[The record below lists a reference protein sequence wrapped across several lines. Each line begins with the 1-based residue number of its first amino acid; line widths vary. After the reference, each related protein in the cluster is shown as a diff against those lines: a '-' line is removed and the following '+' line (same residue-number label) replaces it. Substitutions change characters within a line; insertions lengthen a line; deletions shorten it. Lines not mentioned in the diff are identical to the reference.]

1 MSMMQMMLATA
12 AGGISVDDVF
22 SADLY
27 TGTGSAQTITN
38 NINLSG
44 EGGLVWIKNRTSVS
58 ADHVLQD
65 TERGTS
71 KYLQSNSSVNPADNT
86 QLITSFNS
94 DGFSIGNF
102 ISVSSNNDD
111 FVSWTFRKASKF
123 FDVLTYTGNGATSRA
138 ISHDLGS
145 IPGMVVVKRTNAS
158 ASWRVYHS
166 GIGNT
171 HYLSLNTS
179 GQKADSLN
187 TWYDTDPTSTNF
199 TVGSD
204 LNASGGA
211 YVAYLFANDEDF
223 IKCGSYTGNDTTSHA
238 INVGFE
244 PQFVLI
250 KVANG
255 ISTDW
260 FVWDTTRGIG
270 TASNADKSLR
280 PNTTEAEGSG
290 DILNITSTGFT
301 LTSNSG
307 AYNGSGN
314 SYIYMAIAAP

>member
-138 ISHDLGS
+138 ISHNLGS
-145 IPGMVVVKRTNAS
+145 APGMVIVKRTNAT
-158 ASWRVYHS
+158 ASWRVFHS
-166 GIGNT
+166 GIGST
-171 HYLSLNTS
+171 HYVSLNSSAAKT
-179 GQKADSLN
+179 DNLN

-211 YVAYLFANDEDF
+211 YVAYLFADEDL
-223 IKCGSYTGNDTTSHA
+223 IKCGTYTGTGSTIDIDCGFTNGAQFVMIKQTNVGRNWFVFDTARGITTGNEPNLLWDTTSA
-238 INVGFE
+238 E
-244 PQFVLI
+244 
-250 KVANG
+250 
-255 ISTDW
+255 
-260 FVWDTTRGIG
+260 TT
-270 TASNADKSLR
+270 TQDLVD
-280 PNTTEAEGSG
+280 P
-290 DILNITSTGFT
+290 LSTGFRVRPGILGT
-301 LTSNSG
+301 NESG
-307 AYNGSGN
+307 GEYM
-314 SYIYMAIAAP
+314 YMAIAAS